1 MAILGGSP
9 LGLVG
14 VTSRPIQGTQM
25 SSFNADNSRNIN
37 VDKYNTGTDNY
48 PINEL
53 GNTKNG
59 NQKIDPVNSG
69 TRSLFTGQSVISP
82 YANLGKIKTVD
93 GGGQSTKYT
102 YNGVS
107 RNLLHNNNIYDT
119 SLLNII
125 EQLANTEAALRPAD
139 FAYLKDVGVY
149 PNNRLIIA
157 RRFLQPHT
165 DNIFG
170 TGNKGNVPMSI
181 MISWKPQGEDFVEIN
196 FGEEWQNAKADFTG
210 VLNSLGEDFMGKN
223 VGSAIGGGLNV
234 IPLPGFTEILQRRVL
249 QQMGILNKG
258 ASEDPLPSGN
268 PNLIKMAK
276 RRKTIGYSDDGSG
289 LKTTISIKMVC
300 EWEQKFISG
309 IDPTI
314 AWQDIVAMVLRF
326 GTSRSDT
333 YGLNPNFETKINDW
347 MINPD
352 HIVTDMIKW
361 IGDALI
367 SAKDELVLIAK
378 RTTASILNSDIVK
391 TDNRTRQERY
401 NEQAS
406 IIDKA
411 GTELVNSVKSGLR
424 SQLQKYKLEIE
435 GIARALSGAP
445 STPWHVTI
453 GNPMRPVFCAGDMLV
468 EDVKLNLGSVLAFN
482 DLPATIKAE
491 FTLTN
496 ARPWGLQEIL
506 AKFNVGSIR
515 TLTAVKDSNSLNAG
529 EKSVDNK
536 VAGVIAGASQS
547 NTLTSGLASV
557 KTTAQ
562 NIKTDNVTQSKDI
575 NSIGFT
581 LDTPKLVSSLKP
593 IGLSGLTTT
602 KEGKSGEQIIADVH
616 MYIPTTNSLSR
627 IVPITYNPPV

>member
-14 VTSRPIQGTQM
+14 IESRPKSTGM
-25 SSFNADNSRNIN
+25 SSFNADNSRNVN
-37 VDKYNTGTDNY
+37 VNKYNTATDYYPIKELGSNNGQNNVS
-48 PINEL
+48 PINE
-53 GNTKNG
+53 
-59 NQKIDPVNSG
+59 G

-82 YANLGKIKTVD
+82 YANIGKIGTED
-93 GGGQSTKYT
+93 GGGMSTK
-102 YNGVS
+102 NGYKGIS

-149 PNNRLIIA
+149 PNNRLVIA

-170 TGNKGNVPMSI
+170 KGSNGNIPMAI

-223 VGSAIGGGLNV
+223 VGGGIGGALNV
-234 IPLPGFTEILQRRVL
+234 IPLPGFTEIIQRHVL
-249 QQMGILNKG
+249 QKIGVLDKN
-258 ASEDPLPSGN
+258 AAEDPLPSGN

-289 LKTTISIKMVC
+289 LKTTISIKMTC

-314 AWQDIVAMVLRF
+314 AWQDIISMVLRF
-326 GTSRSDT
+326 GTSRSDS
-333 YGLNPNFETKINDW
+333 YGLSPDFEVTIKKW
-347 MINPD
+347 MDRPD
-352 HIVTDMIKW
+352 TIVTDMIKW
-361 IGDALI
+361 VGEAMQ
-367 SAKDELVLIAK
+367 SAKKSVMEAASSMFTNVSEVVKNDPNRVGKSNYAIDKFINGLIASLSK
-378 RTTASILNSDIVK
+378 QI
-391 TDNRTRQERY
+391 
-401 NEQAS
+401 
-406 IIDKA
+406 
-411 GTELVNSVKSGLR
+411 
-424 SQLQKYKLEIE
+424 QKYKLELE

-506 AKFNVGSIR
+506 AKFNAGSIR
-515 TLTAVKDSNSLNAG
+515 TLTAVKDSNSLNTG

-536 VAGVIAGASQS
+536 MEGVIKGASQS
-547 NTLTSGLASV
+547 TTDSKNVQNTQ
-557 KTTAQ
+557 KTL
-562 NIKTDNVTQSKDI
+562 TDNVTQPKSI
-575 NSIGFT
+575 NNLGFT
-581 LDTPKLVSSLKP
+581 LDTPKSVSS
-593 IGLSGLTTT
+593 IVSTGLATT

-616 MYIPTTNSLSR
+616 MNIPTTNSLSR
-627 IVPITYNPPV
+627 IVPITYNPAV